1 MDNESRIIAAVQLH
15 KAFDLLLSQ
24 PSAMVTSQHRENP
37 QHNNQETCALHL
49 RESALHMAKHLS
61 RGIKQVSCS
70 IFRQSCQNAYK
81 LLLLGNE
88 DFISSAKLCVFS
100 SNWSPPSVPTESI
113 QGTPILENQGC
124 LLNGIQRNGVLT
136 RAWDILV
143 LPTHKPT
150 ATFLHKDIW
159 SPHILTSKQTPL
171 RQLDAFVTASPALT
185 TVTSLLAAFTGPQV
199 RSPTLFFFWVP

>member
-1 MDNESRIIAAVQLH
+1 MDNESRIISAVQLH

-61 RGIKQVSCS
+61 RGIKRVSCS
-70 IFRQSCQNAYK
+70 ILRQSCQNAYK

-150 ATFLHKDIW
+150 TTFLHKDIW
-159 SPHILTSKQTPL
+159 SPHVKANPSETTGCIRHSITGSDNCDQSLGCLHWTSSKESHPFLLLGSL
-171 RQLDAFVTASPALT
+171 R
-185 TVTSLLAAFTGPQV
+185 
-199 RSPTLFFFWVP
+199 